1 MTTIK
6 ELIEHL
12 ETLPENNR
20 VMVVENSYGFGKL
33 VDSMYGSLKIG
44 ENTEL
49 TSNLFFLGKA

>member
-49 TSNLFFLGKA
+49 TSSLFFLGRA